1 MGNITT
7 AFVKQFGSTLNMLSQ
22 QKGSRLT
29 NAVRVETG
37 AFGEEEYFDQYGD
50 DTASVKVSRNV
61 DVEYAADEYLRR
73 RVSFQDIFWAKLID
87 KEDKLAMLIDPTS
100 GLMQAGA
107 WAIGRKIDDLI
118 ISAFSGT
125 AYTGKAGGT
134 STTFTE
140 GRNGTLSNQI
150 ATGSAGLTITKLIS
164 AKQLLDEADVDPD
177 EERFIAVTAE
187 QVSDLLKTTEVKSV
201 DYNSVKALVEG
212 KVDTFMGFKFIRTE
226 RLTKSSTTRTC
237 LAWAKSG
244 ILLARRNEMI
254 AKLDVIPTKHYAT
267 QAYASISV
275 GATRME
281 EEKCVEI
288 GCTET
293 A

>member
-1 MGNITT
+1 MANITT

-29 NAVRVETG
+29 NAVNVETG
-37 AFGEEEYFDQYGD
+37 AFGEEEYFDQYGED
-50 DTASVKVSRNV
+50 IANIKTSRNV
-61 DVEYAADEYLRR
+61 DVEYAVDDYKRR
-73 RVSFQDIFWAKLID
+73 RVSFTDVYWAKLID

-107 WAIGRKIDDLI
+107 WAIGRKIDDMI
-118 ISAFSGT
+118 ITAFSGT

-134 STTFTE
+134 STTFTAANQVAI
-140 GRNGTLSNQI
+140 NGT
-150 ATGSAGLTITKLIS
+150 AGLTVAKLIS
-164 AKQLLDEADVDPD
+164 AKELLDAADVDP
-177 EERFIAVTAE
+177 EEPRYIACAAS
-187 QVSDLLKTTEVKSV
+187 QISDLLNTTEVKSI

-212 KVDTFMGFKFIRTE
+212 KVDTFMGFKFIRTQ
-226 RLTKSSTTRTC
+226 RITLSTTTRTV

-244 ILLARRNEMI
+244 VTLAKRNEMN
-254 AKLDVIPTKHYAT
+254 AKLDMIPTKHYAT
-267 QAYASISV
+267 QAYASISA
-275 GATRME
+275 GATRMD

-288 GCTET
+288 ACYE